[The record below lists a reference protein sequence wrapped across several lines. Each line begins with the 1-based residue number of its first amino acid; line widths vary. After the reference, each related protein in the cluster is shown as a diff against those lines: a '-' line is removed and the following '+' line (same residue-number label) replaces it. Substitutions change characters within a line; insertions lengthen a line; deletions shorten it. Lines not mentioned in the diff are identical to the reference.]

1 MKFVTSVG
9 HDPQVKRRIE
19 EHFKGLLMS
28 VLRVG
33 DGGQAVLELNQELR
47 VKYGAM
53 LRGEDHR
60 ADLDKVVVDLSLYIS

>member
-9 HDPQVKRRIE
+9 HDPQVKRSIE

-28 VLRVG
+28 LLRVG
-33 DGGQAVLELNQELR
+33 DGDMAVIQLRDELI

-60 ADLDKVVVDLSLYIS
+60 Q

>member
-9 HDPQVKRRIE
+9 HDPQLKKKIE

-28 VLRVG
+28 LLRVG
-33 DGGQAVLELNQELR
+33 DGANAVLELHQDLR

-60 ADLDKVVVDLSLYIS
+60 ADLDKVAIDLSL